1 MKTDVILIGGS
12 AGAFN
17 VILSILN
24 NLDKSIDTPIV
35 IVLHRLKN
43 SVSSF
48 EAILQR
54 HSHYQVKEIE
64 DKEALKKGF
73 IYTAPADYHVLLEEN
88 LTFSLDVSELVNFS
102 RPSIDVT
109 FESFSTL
116 LEEKC
121 CGILLSGSNQDG
133 ANGLKTIAE
142 NNGKT
147 FIQDCSEAEFNVMPK
162 AAKNICNKHI
172 ELNTTTL
179 IKVLNNEYHH
189 KT

>member
-64 DKEALKKGF
+64 DKEALKKRF
-73 IYTAPADYHVLLEEN
+73 YLYCA
-88 LTFSLDVSELVNFS
+88 S
-102 RPSIDVT
+102 RLPCIT
-109 FESFSTL
+109 GRKPYFFL
-116 LEEKC
+116 RC
-121 CGILLSGSNQDG
+121 I
-133 ANGLKTIAE
+133 
-142 NNGKT
+142 
-147 FIQDCSEAEFNVMPK
+147 
-162 AAKNICNKHI
+162 
-172 ELNTTTL
+172 
-179 IKVLNNEYHH
+179 
-189 KT
+189 